1 MKLQCIVAHTF
12 RQAQQYVIEHKLHNH
27 DYVIVNDAN
36 KLRGLAPEKMEFIL
50 LDYFWENEFFKEQL
64 PFYNRLIQL
73 GAIEKRVYSEI

>member
-1 MKLQCIVAHTF
+1 
-12 RQAQQYVIEHKLHNH
+12 
-27 DYVIVNDAN
+27 VIVNDAN